1 MWIGRIFVYYKFNC
15 GIIQI
20 YTHKPFPQNRLR
32 RQYGVVVTEA
42 ATAPQFMSPAIRYF
56 SGNSRPPL
64 TPEGVGSCGP
74 WVTLRSP
81 TATTSL
87 SLGSRLPQTLSRCTF
102 ANVFHRRFHGST
114 PSSSVGINQAA
125 ALLLQK
131 ISRIN
136 SWDFFDRSHTVYFG
150 CLQKK
155 NGTAQLQCHSFY
167 LFKPEG
173 CVMC

>member
-42 ATAPQFMSPAIRYF
+42 ATAPQFMSPAIRCF
-56 SGNSRPPL
+56 SGNSRP
-64 TPEGVGSCGP
+64 TPEGVAGCGL

-136 SWDFFDRSHTVYFG
+136 SWDYFWP
-150 CLQKK
+150 KP
-155 NGTAQLQCHSFY
+155 NY
-167 LFKPEG
+167 LFWMLTKKEWH
-173 CVMC
+173 C